1 MMDYISGILLV
12 AVPMMW
18 LDEGGPAV
26 WVPMAVGVVILI
38 KSMFTDYELSLA
50 DLIPVPAH
58 LSLDA
63 LAGALLAASPWLFGF
78 HETVWI
84 PHLVVGLMEIGAALT
99 TRLHR
104 SEPAGLGPAG
114 GAYPAGQR

>member
-1 MMDYISGILLV
+1 MGGIAPSGRELAACRREARSLSVRRRTMRFISTKVHAMMDYISGILLV

-58 LSLDA
+58 LSLD
-63 LAGALLAASPWLFGF
+63 
-78 HETVWI
+78 
-84 PHLVVGLMEIGAALT
+84 
-99 TRLHR
+99 
-104 SEPAGLGPAG
+104 
-114 GAYPAGQR
+114 